1 MDQDKVKRLIYNE
14 ATNLPTLSDMIQ
26 KVVSLVQ
33 DEKTTAKNLG
43 DLISYDQAISSRLLK
58 VANSAYYGLSR
69 EISTIQH
76 AVVVLGF
83 EQVKSLSLGIAVF
96 DAMKGTN
103 ETTSIMQDEFWKH
116 SVGCSLAARIICKKS
131 GKLDA
136 ETAFTASLLH
146 DIGKLVLANFF
157 SKEYKV
163 VMEKAKEDGRSIV
176 SIEEETLGFTH
187 ADVGEW
193 LCSRWKLPLSF
204 ASAIGYHHKV
214 KKVEQEYIHITSV
227 IHLADIVCRRAD
239 IGSSGNETIP
249 PFQKAAREEL
259 CIDEKQIDQMIT
271 ELKNEEEKV
280 KAFISS
286 IR

>member
-1 MDQDKVKRLIYNE
+1 MDKDKVKRLIYNKVN
-14 ATNLPTLSDMIQ
+14 NLPTLPDMIQ

-33 DEKTTAKNLG
+33 DEKTTAKSLG

-58 VANSAYYGLSR
+58 VTNSAYYGLSR
-69 EISTIQH
+69 EISTVQH
-76 AVVVLGF
+76 AIVVLGF

-96 DAMKGTN
+96 DAMKGAN
-103 ETTSIMQDEFWKH
+103 ETTSLMQDEFWRH

-136 ETAFTASLLH
+136 GTAFTASLLH

-176 SIEEETLGFTH
+176 GIEEETLGFTH

-193 LCSRWKLPLSF
+193 LCSGWKLPLSF

-214 KKVEQEYIHITSV
+214 KEVEQEYIHITSV
-227 IHLADIVCRRAD
+227 IHLADVVCRRAD
-239 IGSSGNETIP
+239 IGISENETIP

-259 CIDEKQIDQMIT
+259 SVNEDQIDQMIT
-271 ELKNEEEKV
+271 ELKNEEEKA
-280 KAFISS
+280 KAFINS